1 MDKFYLGVYKKLI
14 RNNEMIRKWLFI
26 MSFFLLI
33 ICNSGYCA
41 PERMGN
47 EESSGASL
55 VETESIG
62 IAAPVN
68 FQKITQWV
76 KALGLITIA
85 MVVAIYFLRK
95 KIGIKAGMT
104 GRKQYIHVV
113 NSVSLGPKKAIH
125 LVKIPGK
132 ILLIGVTNERIQS
145 LSEITEKDI
154 VDSIVT
160 ESKGGEFMSIFKRA
174 YSGI

>member
-68 FQKITQWV
+68 FQKNYSVGKSTRVNNYRYGCGNLFFTQED
-76 KALGLITIA
+76 
-85 MVVAIYFLRK
+85 R
-95 KIGIKAGMT
+95 
-104 GRKQYIHVV
+104 
-113 NSVSLGPKKAIH
+113 
-125 LVKIPGK
+125 
-132 ILLIGVTNERIQS
+132 
-145 LSEITEKDI
+145 D
-154 VDSIVT
+154 
-160 ESKGGEFMSIFKRA
+160 
-174 YSGI
+174 